1 MKVRRPYSA
10 PLLPTTTFALL
21 TLGSTAVLGQAS
33 SPAPSLPAI
42 TDSVAWI
49 LHAEPIRP
57 GISGLFLLHPESGE
71 TIRIAADV
79 PDGNHKH
86 PDWSPDGQHVVF
98 VVQQTE
104 RMWIAHLDGS
114 PSTPITSC
122 DTGGCDYPAW
132 SPDGTRIAFSHYE
145 ITPGVEGPP
154 SALSI
159 DLLDLASGEVSR
171 VVRLERPLLVDV
183 PRWSPDG
190 TQLVVGVDRFD
201 DEGYETGATI
211 AIVPATGGDPRYLTD
226 FERFAYY
233 PDWNRVTDQIVF
245 STEVI
250 GFQQSPGP
258 EADTW
263 DLHLVQPD
271 GTELRQLTH
280 VADGKRLWNPTWTPD
295 GTRITAAFEDAS
307 QGVWVDPTDGAI
319 EPFPTT
325 QLMWRPRQRPVP

>member
-1 MKVRRPYSA
+1 MVAVGGATTSA
-10 PLLPTTTFALL
+10 VAGSPPTATETLLP
-21 TLGSTAVLGQAS
+21 VIQDDV
-33 SPAPSLPAI
+33 P
-42 TDSVAWI
+42 WI

-57 GISGLFLLHPESGE
+57 AISGLFLLHPDGGE

-104 RMWIAHLDGS
+104 RMWIAHLDGTG
-114 PSTPITSC
+114 STPITQC

-132 SPDGTRIAFSHYE
+132 SPDGTRIAFSRYE
-145 ITPGVEGPP
+145 PGVEGPP

-159 DLLDLASGEVSR
+159 QVLDLASGAVST

-190 TQLVVGVDRFD
+190 AELVVGVDRFD
-201 DEGYETGATI
+201 DDGYETGATI
-211 AIVPATGGDPRYLTD
+211 AIVPATGGPLRYLTD

-233 PDWNRVTDQIVF
+233 PDWNRVTDEIVF

-250 GFQQSPGP
+250 GFQRSPGP
-258 EADTW
+258 DAETW
-263 DLHLVQPD
+263 DLYLIQPD
-271 GTELRQLTH
+271 GTGFRQLTD

-295 GTRITAAFEDAS
+295 GTRITAAYEDAS
-307 QGVWVDPTDGAI
+307 QGVWVDPVTGDVA
-319 EPFPTT
+319 PFPTT

>member
-10 PLLPTTTFALL
+10 ALLPTTTLALL
-21 TLGSTAVLGQAS
+21 TFGTTAVLGQAS

-57 GISGLFLLHPESGE
+57 AISGLFLLHPDGGE
-71 TIRIAADV
+71 HIRIAADV
-79 PDGNHKH
+79 ADGNHKH

-104 RMWIAHLDGS
+104 RMWIAHLDGT
-114 PSTPITSC
+114 PSTPITLC

-132 SPDGTRIAFSHYE
+132 SPDGGRIAYSRYE
-145 ITPGVEGPP
+145 PGVDGPP

-159 DLLDLASGEVSR
+159 QVLDLASGDISTVI
-171 VVRLERPLLVDV
+171 RLERPLLVDV

-190 TQLVVGVDRFD
+190 TELVVGVDRFD
-201 DEGYETGATI
+201 DDGYETGAAI
-211 AIVPATGGDPRYLTD
+211 AVVPASGGELRYLTE
-226 FERFAYY
+226 FELFGYY
-233 PDWNRVTDQIVF
+233 PDWNRATGQIVF

-250 GFQQSPGP
+250 GFQRDPGP

-263 DLHLVQPD
+263 DLHLVEPA
-271 GTELRQLTH
+271 GTGLRQLTQ
-280 VADGKRLWNPTWTPD
+280 VPDGRRLWNPTWTPD
-295 GTRITAAFEDAS
+295 GTRITAAFEDTS
-307 QGVWVDPTDGAI
+307 RGVWVDPVSGAV
-319 EPFPTT
+319 ETFPTDR
-325 QLMWRPRQRPVP
+325 LMWRPRQRPVP